1 MLCDC
6 LDERGIWGRIDTCI
20 CMAESLC
27 SSPGTITLFVGKI
40 PWRRKWQPMPVFLPE
55 ESHGLRSLVGYNP
68 QGCKE
73 LDTTEGLHFTSLHTR
88 IQNKKVEEELR
99 WQRNRIGIPLSPPQ
113 LHWKNIWMLS
123 KLHKTTSERW
133 QRTSG
138 NQKSSPL
145 SLKGVENLFTTNLEV
160 LLSVLDGWRSLEATG
175 RIRLKT
181 RGRTLK
187 PKTWEH
193 QRTPDYMEH

>member
-1 MLCDC
+1 
-6 LDERGIWGRIDTCI
+6 
-20 CMAESLC
+20 MAESLC
-27 SSPGTITLFVGKI
+27 SSPGTITTLFVGKI

-55 ESHGLRSLVGYNP
+55 ESHGQRSLVGYNP
-68 QGCKE
+68 HGCKE
-73 LDTTEGLHFTSLHTR
+73 LDTTEGLHFTLLHTR

-113 LHWKNIWMLS
+113 IHRKNIWMLS

-138 NQKSSPL
+138 TQKSSPL

-160 LLSVLDGWRSLEATG
+160 LLSVLYGWRSLEATG

-181 RGRTLK
+181 WGRTLK

-193 QRTPDYMEH
+193 QRTPDYKEH